1 MKAEHANIFVRSAV
15 YVFEKELGIKLSR
28 QSLVRK
34 ETPVPG
40 LPICIVLGIT
50 GAMRGQVV
58 YAVDKSFAHDIA
70 HVMLPNKL
78 PSQVQKLVNSA
89 LGEIANMI
97 TGQASIALAGQDK
110 IIQLTP
116 PAVFTGQDIWFDF
129 LRVPTVSLRMLSEMG
144 ILEINIALVSED

>member
-15 YVFEKELGIKLSR
+15 YVFETELNIRLSR

-58 YAVDKSFAHDIA
+58 YAVDKSFAHDIT

-78 PSQVQKLVNSA
+78 PSQIQKLVHSA

-129 LRVPTVSLRMLSEMG
+129 LRVPTISLRMLSEMG
-144 ILEINIALVSED
+144 VLEINIALTSEG